1 MSKES
6 PRLEQRDMTAVR
18 RNGSVLDRAIPLG
31 FPGSN
36 SHVDVGVTAV
46 EWYRRKHG
54 RFGPGPGK
62 FWPLHQL
69 SGYGNGRL

>member
-1 MSKES
+1 
-6 PRLEQRDMTAVR
+6 
-18 RNGSVLDRAIPLG
+18 
-31 FPGSN
+31 
-36 SHVDVGVTAV
+36 VTAV

-69 SGYGNGRL
+69 SRYGNCRL